1 MSSATKTTG
10 AIAMRGVEDALDLLG
25 PLSLREIL
33 CFVGSTEG
41 AVLREIGELKAAGR
55 VYLKRGRWA
64 LRKKRASV

>member
-1 MSSATKTTG
+1 MTE
-10 AIAMRGVEDALDLLG
+10 AIAMRAVEDALDLLG

-64 LRKKRASV
+64 LRKKRSSV

>member
-1 MSSATKTTG
+1 
-10 AIAMRGVEDALDLLG
+10 MRAVEDALDLLG

-33 CFVGSTEG
+33 FFVGNTEG

-64 LRKKRASV
+64 LRKKRSSV

>member
-10 AIAMRGVEDALDLLG
+10 AIAMRGVEETLDLLG

-55 VYLKRGRWA
+55 VYFKRGRWA
-64 LRKKRASV
+64 LRKKRSV